1 MPRLHG
7 IVIAGDRVVWT
18 PSIGRRGEL
27 EVEFSIDHMRR
38 RYAIEQIR
46 NVTASRDDL
55 DWLMPTGDQ
64 WFLDL
69 DKVNARFPDLLVNE
83 PWAKGVHA
91 VAPDV
96 HDEEGVTGG
105 WITIVDFC
113 VTEIQAQTERR
124 KPMRDMLTTGRVFI
138 GHGRSRLWRDLKD
151 FLHER
156 LHLDFEE
163 FNRESAAGFSTK
175 ERLLQM
181 LDSSSFA
188 FLIMTAEDERADGSM
203 AARANVIHEVGLFQ
217 GRLGFERAVVLI
229 EEGCEEF
236 SNIVGVTQI
245 RFPKDA
251 LDTKYEEIRK
261 VLERE
266 GIVGRRQS

>member
-1 MPRLHG
+1 MPSLQANPVRKDTVSWHQ
-7 IVIAGDRVVWT
+7 
-18 PSIGRRGEL
+18 SSGRRGEL
-27 EVEFSIDHMRR
+27 EVEFVIGHMRR
-38 RYAIEQIR
+38 RHAIDWIR
-46 NVTASRDDL
+46 SVALSRDDL
-55 DWLMPTGDQ
+55 DWLKPAGDQ

-69 DKVNARFPDLLVNE
+69 DKVNARFPGLLANE

-91 VAPDV
+91 VTPEV
-96 HDEEGVTGG
+96 RDEEPMKDA
-105 WITIVDFC
+105 WITIVEFC
-113 VTEIQAQTERR
+113 VEGQTPTATAAARHDQ
-124 KPMRDMLTTGRVFI
+124 PLTRRVFI

-163 FNRESAAGFSTK
+163 FNRESAAGLSTK

-181 LDSSSFA
+181 LDASSFA
-188 FLIMTAEDERADGSM
+188 FLIMTAEDERSDGSM
-203 AARANVIHEVGLFQ
+203 TARANVIHEVGLFQ

-236 SNIVGVTQI
+236 SNILGVTQI
-245 RFPKDA
+245 RFPKGA

-266 GIVGRRQS
+266 GILDERQT